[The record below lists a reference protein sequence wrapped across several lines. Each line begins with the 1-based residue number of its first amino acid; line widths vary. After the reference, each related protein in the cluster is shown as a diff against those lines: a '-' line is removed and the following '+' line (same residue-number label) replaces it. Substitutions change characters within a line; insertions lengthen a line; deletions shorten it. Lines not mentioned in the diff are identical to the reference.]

1 MDSEA
6 LKDFSCP
13 LVVKPVDCNSS
24 KGVKRIDNIEELPT
38 YLNEAINYSRTKTA
52 IVEEFKEGT
61 EISADFY
68 IENGVAKYLSAT
80 TSLKIKNRK
89 SFTILCSDYPAI
101 NNSQKEKLT
110 TIVSQIAK
118 AFNLDNCPMLV
129 QLIANGDDMWVL
141 EFSARMGGGSKHNL
155 IKVLS
160 DVDIMS
166 VYVDRIL
173 GDYPSIH
180 PSEPVKYCK
189 MIYIYCKPGIFNY
202 VDGFESLQK
211 EGIIDS
217 YFHYKTSGM
226 EIHGSETS
234 SDRPA
239 GYLITASTPE
249 ELAHKLQYADS
260 HLAVISADGE
270 DIMLHNLLS

>member
-1 MDSEA
+1 
-6 LKDFSCP
+6 
-13 LVVKPVDCNSS
+13 
-24 KGVKRIDNIEELPT
+24 
-38 YLNEAINYSRTKTA
+38 
-52 IVEEFKEGT
+52 
-61 EISADFY
+61 
-68 IENGVAKYLSAT
+68 
-80 TSLKIKNRK
+80 
-89 SFTILCSDYPAI
+89 
-101 NNSQKEKLT
+101 
-110 TIVSQIAK
+110 
-118 AFNLDNCPMLV
+118 MLV

-202 VDGFESLQK
+202 VEGFESLQK
-211 EGIIDS
+211 EGIIDT